1 MIQNPVSYAYT
12 RDRAQASSALFVQP
26 IVSAYIGKGFYL
38 KSADATWTMSWR
50 HGTLTTIPL
59 SFGIGNV
66 IVREGLPPINFFVTG
81 EWMAYRQFAPVAP
94 QTTVRFGT
102 TVAFPDFRPWK

>member
-1 MIQNPVSYAYT
+1 
-12 RDRAQASSALFVQP
+12 
-26 IVSAYIGKGFYL
+26 VSAYIGKGFYL

-66 IVREGLPPINFFVTG
+66 IVREGLPPINLFVTG

-94 QTTVRFGT
+94 QTTIHFGT